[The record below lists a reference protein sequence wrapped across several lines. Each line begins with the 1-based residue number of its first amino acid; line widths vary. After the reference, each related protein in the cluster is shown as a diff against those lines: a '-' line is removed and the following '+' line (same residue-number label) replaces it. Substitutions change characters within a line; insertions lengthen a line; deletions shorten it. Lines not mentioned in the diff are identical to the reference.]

1 MIRLIRTA
9 ACVAAI
15 VGVSTTLDAQ
25 SAARVVAA
33 TPEAAGEYL
42 LIVAGCHDCHT
53 AKWSETQ
60 GKVPKDDQLL
70 GSNVG
75 YRGPWGTSYAPN
87 LRLILGRMTEARW
100 VQVLTTADD
109 GEGKPP
115 MPYHNS
121 ALTAPEDLKAMYA
134 YIKKLGVKG
143 ERTPRSVPAGQEP
156 TTPYINMV
164 PVTPK
169 P

>member
-1 MIRLIRTA
+1 MTQLIRALALVAT
-9 ACVAAI
+9 VAA
-15 VGVSTTLDAQ
+15 STSLAAQ

-121 ALTAPEDLKAMYA
+121 ALAAPEDLKAMYA

-164 PVTPK
+164 PVAPK

>member
-1 MIRLIRTA
+1 MTQSLRLA
-9 ACVAAI
+9 AVAAALTA
-15 VGVSTTLDAQ
+15 VPALAQ
-25 SAARVVAA
+25 SPVRVTAA

-53 AKWSETQ
+53 AKWAEAQ
-60 GKVPKDDQLL
+60 GKVAKDDLLL

-100 VQVLTTADD
+100 VEVLTTADD

-115 MPYHNS
+115 MPYHN
-121 ALTAPEDLKAMYA
+121 TARANPEDLKAMYA
-134 YIKKLGVKG
+134 YIKSLGVKG
-143 ERTPRSVPAGQEP
+143 ERTPRAVPAGQEP

-164 PVTPK
+164 PVVPK